1 MLWYR
6 ELGFNT
12 NPFSIKPAQF
22 DFKIIGYDLKEIFE
36 KIAKGEVLFIEG
48 KYGYGKTTMLKSIIN
63 EFGGSRD
70 VVYYSTNRPDKNI
83 DVESLLFGKYGTL
96 GRIFNMM
103 PKNMI
108 LLLDEVESLTQKDQ
122 TDLLK
127 FYSQG
132 NIKSIV
138 FFGSNFEKVGFNVE
152 LKKSMVNNVIQL
164 TNLTQEEAVELV
176 RQRIGKINLLSDNTI
191 KRVYTLSGYNPRHLL
206 ENLEDL
212 CKYAVENNDDEVAE
226 EHLKEVLKVKE
237 KKQRKKRK
245 KQKQISKKQEVNEDI
260 LVEEI
265 KKPEEIKPR
274 PVFSKKLEEPEDD
287 EEAEYFY

>member
-12 NPFSIKPAQF
+12 NPFSIKPAPF

-48 KYGYGKTTMLKSIIN
+48 KYGYGKTTTLKSIIN

-70 VVYYSTNRPDKNI
+70 VVYYSTNRPDKDM
-83 DVESLLFGKYGTL
+83 DVDGLLYGKYGAL
-96 GRIFNMM
+96 GRIFNVM

-122 TDLLK
+122 NDLLK
-127 FYSQG
+127 FYRQG
-132 NIKSIV
+132 NIKSFV
-138 FFGSNFEKVGFNVE
+138 FFGSNFEKVGFNIE
-152 LKKSMVNNVIQL
+152 LKKLMINNVIQL
-164 TNLTQEEAVELV
+164 TKLTQEEAVELV
-176 RQRIGKINLLSDNTI
+176 RQRVGNIKLLSDNTI
-191 KRVYTLSGYNPRHLL
+191 KKVYTLSEYNPRQLL

-212 CKYAVENNDDEVAE
+212 CKYAVENNDDEVVE
-226 EHLKEVLKVKE
+226 EHLKEVLRVRE
-237 KKQRKKRK
+237 KKPRKKRK
-245 KQKQISKKQEVNEDI
+245 KQKQASKKHEANEDI
-260 LVEEI
+260 FVEEI
-265 KKPEEIKPR
+265 KKPEEITPR
-274 PVFSKKLEEPEDD
+274 PAFPKKTEESEEK